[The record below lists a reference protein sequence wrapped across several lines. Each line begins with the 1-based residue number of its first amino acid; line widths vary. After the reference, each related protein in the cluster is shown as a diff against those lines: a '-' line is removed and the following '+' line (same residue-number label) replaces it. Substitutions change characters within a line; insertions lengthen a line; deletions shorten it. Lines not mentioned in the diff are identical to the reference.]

1 MATFLSLNVVH
12 NWRKKMTFNLK
23 LKYESKID
31 LKLNPSEFKK
41 QCELIKPE
49 TNIIKTSF
57 KKRQLGLMIKHLK
70 FLNNSDFE
78 IIKTGDFLN
87 AFKSGRGIINGHL
100 KEKENNCSILDFVIR
115 PNYNELA
122 FNIFLVLIILI
133 NLAFGNPEMKYLI
146 TAGMTGVLVLGLAIQ
161 ILFMRLNIN
170 RLRIEFLK
178 FIEMIENNYAQ
189 QKI

>member
-1 MATFLSLNVVH
+1 
-12 NWRKKMTFNLK
+12 MTFNLK
-23 LKYESKID
+23 LKYESNID

-49 TNIIKTSF
+49 VNIINTSF
-57 KKRQLGLMIKHLK
+57 KSRQLGLMIKSMK
-70 FLNNSDFE
+70 FISNYDFE
-78 IIKTGDFLN
+78 IKKTGDFLN

-100 KEKENNCSILDFVIR
+100 KEEENNSSILDFVIR
-115 PNYNELA
+115 PNYNEFA
-122 FNIFLVLIILI
+122 INIFLVLIILI
-133 NLAFGNPEMKYLI
+133 NLAFGNQEMKYLI
-146 TAGMTGVLVLGLAIQ
+146 SAGMTGVLILGLSIQ

-178 FIEMIENNYAQ
+178 FIEIIENNYAQ